1 MHRNAIRRARLS
13 QHITHGIVHCV
24 AVTMEPF
31 KTSILLIFST
41 ILVLVTPYELDS
53 NIVDKFGELLLNQ
66 YENDLDN
73 IQVGTQIRYGCWC
86 LFEVQQFGANETV
99 LLQKEGKGGA
109 VDEIDRF
116 CKL

>member
-1 MHRNAIRRARLS
+1 
-13 QHITHGIVHCV
+13 
-24 AVTMEPF
+24 MEHF
-31 KTSILLIFST
+31 KTRFFWVFST
-41 ILVLVTPYELDS
+41 ILALVTPYRLDS
-53 NIVDKFGELLLNQ
+53 KIIDKFGELLLNQ
-66 YENDLDN
+66 YENDLTN
-73 IQVGTQIRYGCWC
+73 IQVGSQLRYGCWC